1 MRILIFGA
9 GVLGTFYG
17 ARLSANGNDVTVLAR
32 GRRAEQ
38 VRADGLMIEERGRGK
53 LHTRVNTI
61 EVLEPDN
68 AYDYVLVLVRND
80 QIDSVLSIL
89 AASTATPNVVF
100 MYNNAAGPQRLI
112 EALGSQRVI
121 LGFPGAGGEKTE
133 DGTVRATVV
142 MPVIQK
148 TTIGEL
154 DGSIS
159 LRVRV
164 LADIL
169 QQAGFPTAISPDMD
183 AWLKTHVAIVSPIAD
198 AFYAADSDIKALANN
213 RSLVVKMVRAI
224 RTAFAALRAQG
235 IPIAPSKLQIIE
247 LLPEWMLVSACC
259 LLLRT
264 SSAELIIARHAL
276 VARDE
281 MVVLA
286 EQLRVLVAQGTDAV
300 KQNSG
305 GGNETSRSH
314 WQL

>member
-1 MRILIFGA
+1 VRILIFGA

-17 ARLSANGNDVTVLAR
+17 AKLSENGNDVTVLAR

-38 VRADGLMIEERGRGK
+38 VRADGLIIEERGRGK
-53 LHTRVNTI
+53 LRARVRTI
-61 EVLEPDN
+61 DVLEPDD

-112 EALGSQRVI
+112 EALGSQRVM

-142 MPVIQK
+142 IPAIQE

-159 LRVRV
+159 LRVQV
-164 LADIL
+164 LADRL
-169 QQAGFPTAISPDMD
+169 QRAGFPTAISSDMD
-183 AWLKTHVAIVSPIAD
+183 AWLKTHVAIVSSIAD

-224 RTAFAALRAQG
+224 QKAFAALRAQG
-235 IPIAPSKLQIIE
+235 IPIAPSQLKIIE
-247 LLPEWMLVSACC
+247 LLPEWMLVSVCC
-259 LLLRT
+259 LALRT
-264 SSAELIIARHAL
+264 SFAELIIARHAI
-276 VARDE
+276 VAREE

-286 EQLRVLVAQGTDAV
+286 EQLRVLIAQGTDAV
-300 KQNSG
+300 KQDSG
-305 GGNETSRSH
+305 GGNDTSRSH

>member
-17 ARLSANGNDVTVLAR
+17 AKLSANNDVTVLAR

-38 VRADGLMIEERGRGK
+38 VRADGLIVEERGRGE
-53 LHTRVNTI
+53 LRARVNTI
-61 EVLEPDN
+61 DVLEPDD

-100 MYNNAAGPQRLI
+100 MYNNAAGPQQLI

-142 MPVIQK
+142 IPAIQK

-159 LRVRV
+159 LRVQV
-164 LADIL
+164 LADRL
-169 QQAGFPTAISPDMD
+169 QRAGFPTAISPDMD
-183 AWLKTHVAIVSPIAD
+183 AWLKTHVALVSSIAD
-198 AFYAADSDIKALANN
+198 EFYAANSDIKALANN

-224 RTAFAALRAQG
+224 RRTFAALRAQG
-235 IPIAPSKLQIIE
+235 IPIAPSQLKIIE
-247 LLPEWMLVSACC
+247 LLPEWMLVSACS
-259 LLLRT
+259 LALRT
-264 SSAELIIARHAL
+264 SFAELIIARHAI
-276 VARDE
+276 VAREE

-286 EQLRVLVAQGTDAV
+286 EQLRVLVAQGTDTV
-300 KQNSG
+300 KQDSG
-305 GGNETSRSH
+305 GGNDTSRSH